1 MYELSR
7 GIAVVDIVPV
17 LNSLVGIPSSCS
29 YEEFIRIFV
38 EYIPKE
44 FGRLELVADLYRNF
58 SLKREEQ
65 EDWGACLKSKV
76 VGNFHVGI
84 LRNSENKKHLL
95 KLFLLLF
102 NQNVTYCLANM
113 KTDTVIRSS
122 DTETVKFE
130 NFSFTLMPSLISS

>member
-1 MYELSR
+1 MSPIARNIANADGSRRETKKNKLKNIITENTTLRTEENLYELSR

-65 EDWGACLKSKV
+65 ED
-76 VGNFHVGI
+76 
-84 LRNSENKKHLL
+84 
-95 KLFLLLF
+95 
-102 NQNVTYCLANM
+102 
-113 KTDTVIRSS
+113 
-122 DTETVKFE
+122 
-130 NFSFTLMPSLISS
+130 